1 MSRGA
6 VICYECALMSAAQR
20 LSIISPVQDFLF
32 FFLSAAAVLLAW
44 AATAI
49 FHVNPTYV
57 LVTVGVVSNDP
68 HLVATWSRVYFD
80 RREVR
85 ERPFALLVMPA
96 IIFVLV
102 ALTTWQGGGFLAVIH
117 DAFADTPLPPHL
129 VPGLGS
135 RLLNSVI
142 LYWATWHFVAQNWGI
157 LRIYQRKSGEPVT
170 SFATKLE
177 RPLLLLVVLFTMAH
191 RIATGPRILFGV
203 EVLYPPLPREWVL
216 TLLLP
221 IGVLTGMLVTA
232 RIRERNAPWAKAAWI
247 RFAFI
252 ACSFLGFF
260 VPFQLITSDDT
271 SAFAA
276 AASWHGF
283 QYLGMVRYY
292 HRNTWRAGV
301 DPQARVISWLS
312 QPGWARAS
320 LYLAMLLSLAGA
332 VYGVIYALSLVTPWN
347 FYTWVGIVWVS
358 LTLSHYW
365 MDGVIW
371 KLRRPE
377 LAQRVG
383 IDVAGSPA

>member
-57 LVTVGVVSNDP
+57 LVTVGVVSNGP

-157 LRIYQRKSGEPVT
+157 LRIYQRKSGEPET
-170 SFATKLE
+170 SLALMLE
-177 RPLLLLVVLFTMAH
+177 KPMLLLFVLWCVLYRIHTGPRVLFGTEILYWLPSRDVVLALLAVVVVLF
-191 RIATGPRILFGV
+191 GV
-203 EVLYPPLPREWVL
+203 YVADRVQ
-216 TLLLP
+216 T
-221 IGVLTGMLVTA
+221 
-232 RIRERNAPWAKAAWI
+232 RNAPWAKAAWI
-247 RFAFI
+247 RFAFLFC
-252 ACSFLGFF
+252 AFLGFF
-260 VPFQLITSDDT
+260 VPFQMITTDDT

-276 AASWHGF
+276 AACWHGF
-283 QYLGMVRYY
+283 QYLGMVRFY

-301 DPQARVISWLS
+301 DPDAKIISWLS
-312 QPGWARAS
+312 QPGWRRGV
-320 LYLAMLLSLAGA
+320 LYMAFLGVLAGS
-332 VYGVIYALSLVTPWN
+332 VYGVIFGFSLVTRGGWD
-347 FYTWVGIVWVS
+347 FFTWMAVVWIT

-365 MDGVIW
+365 LDGVIW

-377 LAQRVG
+377 LARRVG
-383 IDVAGSPA
+383 IEVTA